1 MWYLWEISN
10 ETEVALVAC
19 CHQGPTKIIKADI
32 IMHVIT
38 TIDNKVVCSC
48 KHTINAVNSREAIRI
63 AEVHAVNVVL
73 EDRVMLSMVL
83 DSGRG
88 LQFTIDAE

>member
-1 MWYLWEISN
+1 
-10 ETEVALVAC
+10 
-19 CHQGPTKIIKADI
+19 
-32 IMHVIT
+32 MHVIT